1 MCDPTGRRMS
11 ISGTSE
17 HHSDFSVRC
26 AAIHALCDGRH
37 SREIHKG
44 LKGRPSHSHGG
55 THVKV
60 DSSADGARGSR
71 DRHFRGASR
80 SGPTSVGLSRPLQPV
95 LDPLYATF
103 PNQHKKRFHSQ
114 VVNKVSGGVGTL
126 PPECPRPMRPAKWSC
141 RWSLSTGLVA
151 PEAACGLRPVE
162 QSRAAAKTEAP
173 AELIDGRPLI
183 TALPTEVT
191 AVISGSMPWL
201 CDRSRTTHRSVR
213 CRHRLICAEAASRPA
228 SAFASSGHN
237 DAKAYD
243 RVVPNCGSEQVQQ
256 NLLMMLQRR
265 LSRMGRIGS
274 HSLRGV
280 VHSPR

>member
-1 MCDPTGRRMS
+1 MTCRCGRSAGGWSAPGADISAPMCDPTGRRMS

-37 SREIHKG
+37 SRE
-44 LKGRPSHSHGG
+44 
-55 THVKV
+55 
-60 DSSADGARGSR
+60 
-71 DRHFRGASR
+71 
-80 SGPTSVGLSRPLQPV
+80 GLSRPLQPV

-162 QSRAAAKTEAP
+162 QSRAAAKTE
-173 AELIDGRPLI
+173 
-183 TALPTEVT
+183 
-191 AVISGSMPWL
+191 
-201 CDRSRTTHRSVR
+201 
-213 CRHRLICAEAASRPA
+213 
-228 SAFASSGHN
+228 
-237 DAKAYD
+237 
-243 RVVPNCGSEQVQQ
+243 
-256 NLLMMLQRR
+256 
-265 LSRMGRIGS
+265 
-274 HSLRGV
+274 
-280 VHSPR
+280 